1 MATITAIEIQKRRP
15 DRVNIDLDGEF
26 AFSLAAIVAAGLK
39 VGAALDPDRIAA
51 LQAED
56 ADESAF
62 QRALRL
68 LSLRDRSEAELR
80 THLRKHKTPEDV
92 LERTLVRLRE
102 HRHADDADFRPH
114 LGGEPQHLPA
124 ARPPGA
130 GLGAAAQR
138 ASHPRWPKRP
148 LPRLDETALAYQAGL
163 KKARQLV
170 TSDWQDFRTKVSAY
184 LARRGFPFGSSPPRS
199 RSFGARRTPGKAPPM
214 KRTSHESH
222 SQLSSSECSALIVG
236 VVVGY
241 LLHRLQTERLLRN
254 QQDKADNIL
263 RVANE
268 QARLIDAQARES
280 ATKIVQASETEIKER
295 RIELSKET
303 ERLDKRRTELDGR
316 AEKLEQRDQ
325 TLNKRQS
332 AVDKR
337 ANEMEK
343 LYEDQVKRLEEIGQL
358 THDEAK
364 KELLAAVEKESRADM
379 ARIYRQ
385 IEAEAREE
393 GEKRARKLI
402 ADAIQRVASEHVAEV
417 TSSVVPLP
425 NEEMKGRIV
434 GRNGR
439 NIKAFEQAAGVDV
452 IVDDTP
458 EAVTISCFDSVR
470 REIARRALA
479 RLTVDGRIHP
489 AHIEKIL
496 EEEAQGRRS
505 RHRRGR
511 RAGRL
516 RGRHRRPAPRG
527 AAHDGPA
534 QVPHV
539 LRSEPAGARGRS
551 LQARRHPGRRARR
564 QYRALQAGRLP
575 ARHRQ
580 GHGPQPGWHARQAG
594 RRVLQALR
602 RESDGGQRHRV
613 ASSRSGPAQHRGRDR
628 RSRRR
633 HLRRAPGAR
642 REDLEAYIKRI
653 RTLEELS
660 QSFEGVGQAFA
671 IQAGR
676 EVRVIVKPENID
688 DLASARLARD
698 IAKKIEESMQYP
710 GQIKVTVIRETRAT
724 EYAK

>member
-1 MATITAIEIQKRRP
+1 MNPIPIMIG
-15 DRVNIDLDGEF
+15 L
-26 AFSLAAIVAAGLK
+26 VALV
-39 VGAALDPDRIAA
+39 VGIA
-51 LQAED
+51 
-56 ADESAF
+56 
-62 QRALRL
+62 
-68 LSLRDRSEAELR
+68 
-80 THLRKHKTPEDV
+80 
-92 LERTLVRLRE
+92 
-102 HRHADDADFRPH
+102 
-114 LGGEPQHLPA
+114 
-124 ARPPGA
+124 
-130 GLGAAAQR
+130 
-138 ASHPRWPKRP
+138 
-148 LPRLDETALAYQAGL
+148 
-163 KKARQLV
+163 
-170 TSDWQDFRTKVSAY
+170 
-184 LARRGFPFGSSPPRS
+184 
-199 RSFGARRTPGKAPPM
+199 
-214 KRTSHESH
+214 
-222 SQLSSSECSALIVG
+222 
-236 VVVGY
+236 VGY
-241 LLHRLQTERLLRN
+241 LFHRFQNERVLKS

-268 QARLIDAQARES
+268 QARLIDTQARES

-295 RIELSKET
+295 RIELSKEAD
-303 ERLDKRRTELDGR
+303 RLDKRRTELDGR

-332 AVDKR
+332 TVDKR
-337 ANEMEK
+337 ANEIEK
-343 LYEDQVKRLEEIGQL
+343 LYEDQVQRLEQISQL
-358 THDEAK
+358 TQDEAR

-496 EEEAQGRRS
+496 EEEGKAIDRIINEAGEQAAFEAGIAGLHPEVLRMM
-505 RHRRGR
+505 
-511 RAGRL
+511 GRL
-516 RGRHRRPAPRG
+516 RFRTSYGQNQLAHAVEVSKLAGILAAELG
-527 AAHDGPA
+527 ANIEISKQGGFLHDIGKAMDHNQDGTHAKLGAEYCKRYGVNPSVVNA
-534 QVPHV
+534 IESHHHEVDQLSIEAVIAEAADAI
-539 LRSEPAGARGRS
+539 SGAR
-551 LQARRHPGRRARR
+551 
-564 QYRALQAGRLP
+564 
-575 ARHRQ
+575 
-580 GHGPQPGWHARQAG
+580 
-594 RRVLQALR
+594 
-602 RESDGGQRHRV
+602 
-613 ASSRSGPAQHRGRDR
+613 
-628 RSRRR
+628 
-633 HLRRAPGAR
+633 PGAR

-660 QSFEGVGQAFA
+660 QSFEGVAQAFA

-724 EYAK
+724 EFAK